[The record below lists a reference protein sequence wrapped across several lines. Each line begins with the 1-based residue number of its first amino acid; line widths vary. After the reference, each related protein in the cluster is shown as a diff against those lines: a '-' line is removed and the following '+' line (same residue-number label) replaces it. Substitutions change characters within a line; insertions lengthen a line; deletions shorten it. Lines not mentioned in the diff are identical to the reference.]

1 MIEQLWKRII
11 SDYGDRSFFSNKK
24 EILSL
29 FSSVSDGDFSSYDDI
44 TQALLN
50 LIEETMITYE
60 ENIKTNRKVDYW
72 SLHIQS
78 ITMLETV
85 FLLKAIQ

>member
-1 MIEQLWKRII
+1 MIEQLWERII
-11 SDYGDRSFFSNKK
+11 ADYDNKSFFSDKK
-24 EILSL
+24 SILSL
-29 FSSVSDGDFSSYDDI
+29 FSSVSNGDFSFCDDI

-50 LIEETMITYE
+50 LIEETRILYE
-60 ENIKTNRKVDYW
+60 ENIAERKVDYW

-85 FLLKAIQ
+85 FLLRVKQ